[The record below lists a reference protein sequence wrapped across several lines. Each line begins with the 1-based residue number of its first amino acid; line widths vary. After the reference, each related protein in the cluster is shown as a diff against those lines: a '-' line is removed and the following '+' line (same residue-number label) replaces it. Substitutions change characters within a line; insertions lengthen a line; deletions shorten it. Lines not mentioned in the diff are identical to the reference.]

1 MNWIKVAWNKSK
13 EDSGMKRKQRQFALL
28 ILVLLGLFY
37 WRQWDYLVLSMHP
50 YYLIGVLPV
59 TALFVPVILKPF
71 LLIWLL
77 FGNIMAEISSFV
89 LLFLMYYLLALPIK
103 FFLKSKSESGWVKPE
118 KVESDYK
125 NLY

>member
-1 MNWIKVAWNKSK
+1 MNWIKVAWEKSVK
-13 EDSGMKRKQRQFALL
+13 DSSMKRKQRQFALL
-28 ILVLLGLFY
+28 IIVLLGLFY
-37 WRQWDYLVLSMHP
+37 WRQWDYLVLTMHP
-50 YYLIGVLPV
+50 FYLIAAYPLIGLVIPI
-59 TALFVPVILKPF
+59 ILKPT

-77 FGNIMAEISSFV
+77 IGNIMAEISSFI

-103 FFLKSKSESGWVKPE
+103 FFLKSKPEPGWTMQD